1 MTEEQNKI
9 EQITTKAGED
19 LNQDL
24 MELALQGSEFTFE
37 FKDVTYR
44 VHKPTFADKQKIYK
58 ERVRKYTELLKDKT
72 LVMESDLKAQYKERG
87 IDIDEFQDKILALEQ
102 EKKSYQLKLG
112 AILAGEGVESD
123 AEIYK
128 TEIQNII
135 NKQTELSIK
144 KTSLLEPCLE
154 QQLIIYL
161 YAYFTTLLVEK
172 KVGETWVK
180 VWNSYQEFEDSP
192 DEEMVN
198 KLIFYSALMMR
209 DEIKV

>member
-1 MTEEQNKI
+1 MEEQNKI
-9 EQITTKAGED
+9 EQVTTKAGED

-58 ERVRKYTELLKDKT
+58 EKVRKYTELLKDKS

-87 IDIDEFQDKILALEQ
+87 INVDDFQDKILALEQ

-112 AILAGEGVESD
+112 AILAGDGVESD
-123 AEIYK
+123 AEVFK
-128 TEIQNII
+128 KEIESII
-135 NKQTELSIK
+135 AKQTELSVK
-144 KTSLLEPCLE
+144 KTALLEPCLE

-172 KVGETWVK
+172 KVGDSWVK
-180 VWNSYQEFEDSP
+180 VWNSYQEFEDSS
-192 DEEMVN
+192 DEEVVN
-198 KLIFYSALMMR
+198 KLVFYSSLMMR
-209 DEIKV
+209 EEIKV